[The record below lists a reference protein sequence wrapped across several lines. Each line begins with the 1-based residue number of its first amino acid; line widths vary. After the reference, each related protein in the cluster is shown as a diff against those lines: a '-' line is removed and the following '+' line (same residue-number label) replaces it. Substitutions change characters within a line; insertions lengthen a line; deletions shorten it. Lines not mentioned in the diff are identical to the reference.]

1 MIALHRKFADVICE
15 WITEKGN
22 MAFSK
27 STSFKSQHSAKCLSW
42 HIRIKSV
49 WLFVDAKLNG
59 QPVVPAAPCTLP
71 SHHLHRTYLASA
83 FFRLALWPLLVKRR
97 LVKVNVSQNR
107 LLIKSCQKATVF
119 PTRLLILPFSSKI
132 AKLTTASTQSGEA
145 RNEPALQLASQRG
158 GTEILG
164 CTGRC
169 LQCCAFSRWL
179 IHNAFRKEKKWDRNI
194 WSSVVVAEEIP
205 VY

>member
-42 HIRIKSV
+42 QIRIKSL

-107 LLIKSCQKATVF
+107 LSIKSCQKATVF
-119 PTRLLILPFSSKI
+119 PTRLLILPFSIFFVKNRKI
-132 AKLTTASTQSGEA
+132 DH
-145 RNEPALQLASQRG
+145 
-158 GTEILG
+158 
-164 CTGRC
+164 C
-169 LQCCAFSRWL
+169 LNSIR
-179 IHNAFRKEKKWDRNI
+179 RSKKWTSASAGFAARRDRDPWMHRALPTVLCI
-194 WSSVVVAEEIP
+194 LSVINP
-205 VY
+205 QRLPQGKKMR